1 MSDQLVG
8 QTLEQSKEIKQNIN
22 QIVDQVLEIN
32 SSIKGPQKP
41 NEKFVEAAKAHVD
54 KVGVNRGR
62 PLFYPYIGTGSGQ
75 GPYVELE
82 DGSVK
87 IDLINGI
94 GIHVLGHSHP
104 TIIKASLQ
112 AAISDIVMQ
121 GNLQPNKEYSILG
134 EKLIQLASKKSRLK
148 HVWLTTSGSMSGE
161 NALKACRQYK
171 SPAKM
176 TIAMKN
182 AFAGRS
188 MMMAE
193 ITDNENYTVG
203 LPKYNEV
210 LRVPFYDKNDPKSTE
225 KSFEIFKSHVAK
237 HEGDISNFCF
247 EPMQGEGG
255 YNSAPREF
263 FLPMLDF
270 CKEKG
275 IPVWADEVQTFCR
288 TGEFFAFERLEIG
301 EYVDVCTVAKT
312 LQAGATLFTEELNPK
327 PGLVSGTFAG
337 STVAL
342 AAGIAA
348 LTELEDGY
356 MGEKGKIQN
365 IHSMFV
371 GMLNELNEG
380 SCRGLLQ
387 DAGGLGL
394 MVAATPLDGSKEKM
408 LALLKTLYKNGLMT
422 FGCGR
427 GPFRLRFLLPAT
439 LTEENISVCKKII
452 EKSVL
457 ELA

>member
-8 QTLEQSKEIKQNIN
+8 HKLAQSKEIKKNIN
-22 QIVDQVLEIN
+22 SILDQVLEIN
-32 SSIKGPQKP
+32 SAIEGPRQP
-41 NEKFVEAAKAHVD
+41 NEKFTEQAQAHVD
-54 KVGVNRGR
+54 KIGVNRGR
-62 PLFYPYIGTGSGQ
+62 PLFYPYVGTGSGH

-94 GIHVLGHSHP
+94 GIHVLGHAHP
-104 TIIKASLQ
+104 VILKASIQ

-121 GNLQPNKEYSILG
+121 GNLQPNKEYSLLG

-148 HVWLTTSGSMSGE
+148 HAWLTTSGSMAGE

-176 TIAMKN
+176 IIAMKN

-193 ITDNENYTVG
+193 ITDNTNYTVG

-210 LRVPFYDKNDPKSTE
+210 LRVPFYDKKDPKSTE
-225 KSFEIFKSHVAK
+225 KSFEIFKEHVAK
-237 HEGDISNFCF
+237 HEGDISSFCF

-288 TGEFFAFERLEIG
+288 TGEFFAFERLDIG
-301 EYVDVCTVAKT
+301 DYVDVCTVAKT
-312 LQAGATLFTEELNPK
+312 LQAGATLYTEELNPK

-342 AAGIAA
+342 ASGIAA

-365 IHSMFV
+365 VHEMFV
-371 GMLNELNEG
+371 GMLNELNES

-387 DAGGLGL
+387 DAGGMGL
-394 MVAATPLDGSKEKM
+394 MVATTPLDGSKEKM
-408 LALLKTLYKNGLMT
+408 LSLLKTLYKNGLMT
-422 FGCGR
+422 FGCGK

-439 LTEENISVCKKII
+439 LKAEDVAVCKKII

>member
-1 MSDQLVG
+1 MSAELVG
-8 QTLEQSKEIKQNIN
+8 QQLDHSKEIHQKVNE
-22 QIVDQVLEIN
+22 IVETVLQIN
-32 SSIKGPQKP
+32 SQVTGVRPADDKYK
-41 NEKFVEAAKAHVD
+41 EKAQQHVD
-54 KVGVNRGR
+54 KVGHNRGR

-94 GIHVLGHSHP
+94 GIHILGHAHP
-104 TIIKASLQ
+104 EILKACVKASV
-112 AAISDIVMQ
+112 ADIVMQ

-134 EKLIQLASKKSRLK
+134 EKLLKLASKKSRLSK
-148 HVWLTTSGSMSGE
+148 VWLTTSGSMSNE

-171 SPAKM
+171 SAKM
-176 TIAMKN
+176 VISMEN

-188 MMMAE
+188 QAMAE
-193 ITDNENYTVG
+193 LTDNANYRVG
-203 LPKYNEV
+203 LPVHNEI
-210 LRVPFYDKNDPKSTE
+210 LRIPFYDRKDPRSIET
-225 KSFEIFKSHVAK
+225 SFEKFKELVGN
-237 HEGDISNFCF
+237 HEGDISCFCF

-255 YNSAPREF
+255 YNSAPREYF
-263 FLPMLDF
+263 IPILDF
-270 CKEKG
+270 CKSKG

-288 TGEFFAFERLEIG
+288 TGEFFAFDTLDIA
-301 EYVDVCTVAKT
+301 EYVDVCSIAKT
-312 LQAGATLFTEELNPK
+312 LQAGATLYTDELNPK

-342 AAGIAA
+342 SAGIAA

-356 MGEKGKIQN
+356 MGPAGKIQK
-365 IHSMFV
+365 IHDGFV

-387 DAGGLGL
+387 DAGGMGL
-394 MVAATPLDGSKEKM
+394 MVAVTALDGSKEKM
-408 LALLKTLYKNGLMT
+408 LELLKTLYKNGLMT

-427 GPFRLRFLLPAT
+427 GPFRLRFLLPAI
-439 LTEENISVCKKII
+439 LNEEHIQVCKDII

-457 ELA
+457 EIN

>member
-1 MSDQLVG
+1 MSNELLGAKLD
-8 QTLEQSKEIKQNIN
+8 QSKEIDSKID
-22 QIVDQVLEIN
+22 QIVNEVMSVN
-32 SSIKGPQKP
+32 SHIKGPSAPKSSLIESAQ
-41 NEKFVEAAKAHVD
+41 AHID
-54 KVGVNRGR
+54 KVGTNRGR
-62 PLFYPYIGTGSGQ
+62 PLFYPYIGTGAGN

-104 TIIKASLQ
+104 KILQASLK
-112 AAISDIVMQ
+112 AATSDIVIQ
-121 GNLQPNKEYSILG
+121 GNLQPNKEYSLLG
-134 EKLIQLASKKSRLK
+134 QKLLDLAGKNSRLK

-176 TIAMKN
+176 IISMKN

-188 MMMAE
+188 TMMAE
-193 ITDNENYTVG
+193 ITDNPSLKQG
-203 LPKYNEV
+203 LPSYGEV
-210 LRVPFYDKNDPKSTE
+210 TRVPFYDKNDPKSTE
-225 KSFEIFKSHVAK
+225 KSFAAFKEIVAK
-237 HEGDISNFCF
+237 HEGDISCFCF

-263 FLPMLDF
+263 FIPMLDF

-288 TGEFFAFERLEIG
+288 TGEFFAYETLGFG
-301 EYVDVCTVAKT
+301 DYVDVCTVAKT
-312 LQAGATLFTEELNPK
+312 LQVGATLYTDELNPK

-337 STVAL
+337 ASVAL
-342 AAGIAA
+342 AAGHAA
-348 LTELEDGY
+348 LSELEDGY
-356 MGEKGKIQN
+356 MGANGKIQK
-365 IHSMFV
+365 IHDDFV
-371 GMLNELNEG
+371 GMLNELNQG

-394 MVAATPLDGSKEKM
+394 MVAVTPLDGSREKM
-408 LALLKTLYKNGLMT
+408 IALLKVLFKNGLMT
-422 FGCGR
+422 FGCGK
-427 GPFRLRFLLPAT
+427 GPFRLRFLLPAI
-439 LTEENISVCKKII
+439 LNSKDIQVCKEII

>member
-1 MSDQLVG
+1 MVEHLVG
-8 QTLEQSKEIKQNIN
+8 NLLAESKSIKQNIN
-22 QIVDQVLEIN
+22 QIIDQVSAASEVIT
-32 SSIKGPQKP
+32 GPRAPLK
-41 NEKFVEAAKAHVD
+41 KFEDKAKAHVD

-62 PLFYPYIGTGSGQ
+62 PLFYPYIGTGAGR

-94 GIHVLGHSHP
+94 GIHILGHSHP
-104 TIIKASLQ
+104 SVLRASIQ
-112 AAISDIVMQ
+112 AATSDIVMQ
-121 GNLQPNKEYSILG
+121 GNLQPNKEYSVLG
-134 EKLIQLASKKSRLK
+134 EKLIQLGSKNSRLK
-148 HVWLTTSGSMSGE
+148 HAWLTTSGSMAGE

-176 TIAMKN
+176 IIAMKN

-210 LRVPFYDKNDPKSTE
+210 LRVPFYNKNDPKSSE
-225 KSFEIFKSHVAK
+225 KSLEIFKSHVAK
-237 HEGDISNFCF
+237 HEGDISCFCF

-263 FLPMLDF
+263 FLPLLDF

-288 TGEFFAFERLEIG
+288 TGEFFAFETLGIG

-337 STVAL
+337 SSVAL
-342 AAGIAA
+342 ASGIAI
-348 LTELEDGY
+348 LNELENGY
-356 MGEKGKIQN
+356 MGKDGKVSQVHN
-365 IHSMFV
+365 MFV
-371 GMLNELNEG
+371 DMLNELNES
-380 SCRGLLQ
+380 SCRGLLR
-387 DAGGLGL
+387 DAGGMGL

-408 LALLKTLYKNGLMT
+408 IALLRTLYKNGLMT
-422 FGCGR
+422 FGCGK
-427 GPFRLRFLLPAT
+427 GPFRLRFLLPAI
-439 LTEENISVCKKII
+439 LNKSDVEVCKKII

-457 ELA
+457 ELT